1 MKDLF
6 DTEENTIYKPLA
18 DRLRPKTLEEFVGQE
33 DIVGKKSP
41 LYQMIESDNITSM
54 IFWGPP
60 GVGKTTLAKII
71 AEKTNS
77 VFRNLSAV
85 TSGVK
90 DIKAIMDEA
99 DFNKLNGQKTI
110 LFVDEI
116 HRFNK
121 AQQDAFLPYV
131 ENGSIILIG
140 ATTENPSFEVNSALL
155 SRCKVYVLNS
165 LTEDNIK
172 QIINRAIEVI
182 NTEHDYEVTIDEESL
197 NILANLSNGDAR
209 SALNTLENILNIV
222 KVTKKK
228 KSITKKSLEQFFK
241 GKMYIYD
248 KNGEEHYNL
257 ISALHKSMRNSDP
270 DAAVYYLAR
279 MLEAGE
285 DPLYVARR
293 LIRFSSEDVGLA
305 NPQAL
310 SIANAAYEAA
320 HYIGMP
326 ECTVNLTEAVVYL
339 SVSPKSNSLDVAYM
353 KAAADAKKTAHLG
366 VPLHLRNAPTKLMS
380 EIGYGAN
387 YEYSQDYEEKMTDM
401 DCLPKELI
409 GTKYYIPSRFGKE
422 KAISEELIRI
432 KEVKNKIRKNK
443 RK

>member
-18 DRLRPKTLEEFVGQE
+18 DKLRPKTLDEFVGQE

-165 LTEDNIK
+165 LTEENIK

-222 KVTKKK
+222 NVTKKK
-228 KSITKKSLEQFFK
+228 QNITKK
-241 GKMYIYD
+241 
-248 KNGEEHYNL
+248 
-257 ISALHKSMRNSDP
+257 R
-270 DAAVYYLAR
+270 
-279 MLEAGE
+279 
-285 DPLYVARR
+285 
-293 LIRFSSEDVGLA
+293 
-305 NPQAL
+305 
-310 SIANAAYEAA
+310 
-320 HYIGMP
+320 
-326 ECTVNLTEAVVYL
+326 
-339 SVSPKSNSLDVAYM
+339 
-353 KAAADAKKTAHLG
+353 
-366 VPLHLRNAPTKLMS
+366 
-380 EIGYGAN
+380 
-387 YEYSQDYEEKMTDM
+387 
-401 DCLPKELI
+401 
-409 GTKYYIPSRFGKE
+409 
-422 KAISEELIRI
+422 
-432 KEVKNKIRKNK
+432 
-443 RK
+443 